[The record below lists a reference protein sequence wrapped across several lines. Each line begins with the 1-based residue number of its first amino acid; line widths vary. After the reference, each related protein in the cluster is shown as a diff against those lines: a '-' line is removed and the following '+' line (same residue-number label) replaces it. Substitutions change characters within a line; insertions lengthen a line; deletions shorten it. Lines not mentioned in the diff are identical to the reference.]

1 MNSSLKSPRTLANQ
15 WFNQRARAQGQ
26 PLGILHAALQWPRG
40 WPRHLAMVFK
50 QWNLA
55 QNFEIW
61 LNSWNFTQEFNTN
74 NIDST

>member
-50 QWNLA
+50 QSNLA
-55 QNFEIW
+55 RNFEIW
-61 LNSWNFTQEFNTN
+61 LN
-74 NIDST
+74 

>member
-50 QWNLA
+50 Q
-55 QNFEIW
+55 
-61 LNSWNFTQEFNTN
+61 
-74 NIDST
+74 